1 MSTANQ
7 SGAYK
12 LRDLTGEVLIITG
25 ATSGIGRQTAYAAV
39 AAGAKVVLNARTK
52 EKLAEIGLL
61 NKTDKSV
68 ISRKQLNKK
77 RSTFYSTEL

>member
-1 MSTANQ
+1 MSSADK

-52 EKLAEIGLL
+52 EKLAELV
-61 NKTDKSV
+61 NT
-68 ISRKQLNKK
+68 
-77 RSTFYSTEL
+77 